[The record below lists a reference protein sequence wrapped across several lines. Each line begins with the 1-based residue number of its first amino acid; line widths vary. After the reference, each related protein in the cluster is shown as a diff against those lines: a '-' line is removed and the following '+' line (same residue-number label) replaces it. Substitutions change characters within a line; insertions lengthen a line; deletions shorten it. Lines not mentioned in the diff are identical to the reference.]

1 MRRELKLG
9 PWVVAEDGAI
19 KAVCRDGAGEDAA
32 FVFALSAL
40 DAREM
45 HSQLGE
51 AIGVSRETMWRRVA
65 LVAIGALGVVWLMWL
80 GASQMGF
87 FVLGLGLS
95 AVGVAERRW
104 S

>member
-9 PWVVAEDGAI
+9 PWRVAEDGAI
-19 KAVCRDGAGEDAA
+19 KAAGSDGDGNQVTFSLPAE
-32 FVFALSAL
+32 

-51 AIGVSRETMWRRVA
+51 AIGVSRETMWRRIA
-65 LVAIGALGVVWLMWL
+65 IAAIGVLGVAWLMWL

-95 AVGVAERRW
+95 AIDAAERRW